1 MLRLKQVY
9 TPFIIL
15 ATMLLLACEHP
26 TTAEGDP
33 QNPPTMELDVYN
45 LNVTGEGGDI
55 PIYYAVTN
63 PIKGEMPEAKSNV
76 DWITPIDVNS
86 YQIMLRIAESNV
98 SEERVGFVTISYKNM
113 EKPLRVYV
121 TQDKQPLNAFS
132 FSVSKVTYK
141 SCKVHYS
148 PRDKQRP
155 YMANIIDSEY
165 FKQTGITDGA
175 VFVANEMESYLALA
189 QRNNM
194 TLEELMGRVSP
205 QLIYSGDAEREF
217 SGMQPGATYTI
228 YSYGIEF
235 HGNSYTMTT
244 PLHTSIV
251 DIPMPTMYDVSFN
264 VSATLNNGNATI
276 SVTPENWNGY
286 YAIQIA
292 PEDNLLY
299 IPPGEALNEY
309 AIKSI
314 ASNFYT
320 NARNAMKSGYSAEQ
334 YLKSNCHSGTKSINM
349 QLASG
354 KKYMV
359 IVFAVE
365 SKDGEVPVMRSMP
378 VTKYL

>member
-1 MLRLKQVY
+1 MLKNFRLINLLIV
-9 TPFIIL
+9 IIASL
-15 ATMLLLACEHP
+15 FVACETSSTDGGP
-26 TTAEGDP
+26 AP
-33 QNPPTMELDVYN
+33 VMKLDVSE
-45 LNVTGEGGDI
+45 LGVTGEGGDI
-55 PIYYAVTN
+55 AIYYGITN
-63 PIKGEMPEAKSNV
+63 PIKGEKPTVTSNV
-76 DWITPIDVNS
+76 DWITPGEVGGGKIIIHV
-86 YQIMLRIAESNV
+86 AENDM
-98 SEERVGFVTISYKNM
+98 SEERMGFVTVGYKNM
-113 EKPLRVYV
+113 EKPIRVYI
-121 TQDKQPLNAFS
+121 TQDKQPLNDFK
-132 FSVSKVTYK
+132 FSVSDVTYK
-141 SCKVHYS
+141 SCKVKYM
-148 PRDKQRP
+148 PRDSKRP

-217 SGMQPGATYTI
+217 VGMQPGATYTI
-228 YSYGIEF
+228 YSYGVEF

-251 DIPMPTMYDVSFN
+251 DIPMPTMYDVGFN
-264 VSATLNNGNATI
+264 VQATLSNGTATI

-292 PEDNLLY
+292 PEDNLLF
-299 IPPGEALNEY
+299 IPPGENLNEY

-320 NARNAMKSGYSAEQ
+320 NARNVMKNGYSAEQ
-334 YLKSNCHSGTKSINM
+334 YLISSCYSGVKTINM
-349 QLASG
+349 QLSSE

-359 IVFAVE
+359 VVFAVE

-378 VTKYL
+378 VVSYI

>member
-1 MLRLKQVY
+1 MLQIKK
-9 TPFIIL
+9 IL
-15 ATMLLLACEHP
+15 WAALCLLVIPMVGCEEQID
-26 TTAEGDP
+26 TN
-33 QNPPTMELDVYN
+33 NPPTMELDIYQ

-55 PIYYAVTN
+55 PVFYTVTN
-63 PIKGEMPEAKSNV
+63 AIKGEMPEAKANV
-76 DWITPIDVNS
+76 DWIVPMEITS
-86 YQIMLRIAESNV
+86 YSIMLRIAESDS
-98 SEERVGFVTISYKNM
+98 SEERTGFVTISYRGL
-113 EKPLRVYV
+113 EKPVRVYV
-121 TQDKQPLNAFS
+121 TQDKQPLNAFK
-132 FSVSKVTYK
+132 FSVSDITYK

-148 PRDKQRP
+148 PRDQKRP
-155 YMANIIDSEY
+155 YMANIIDTEY

-189 QRNNM
+189 QRHNM
-194 TLEELMGRVSP
+194 TLEELMQNVSP
-205 QLIYSGDAEREF
+205 QLIYSGDATREF
-217 SGMQPGATYTI
+217 TGMQPGATYTI
-228 YSYGIEF
+228 YSYGVEF

-251 DIPMPTMYDVSFN
+251 DIPLPTMYDVNFN
-264 VSATLNNGNATI
+264 VTATLSGGNATI
-276 SVTPENWNGY
+276 SVTPENWDGY

-299 IPPGEALNEY
+299 IKPGESLNEY

-320 NARNAMKSGYSAEQ
+320 NARNAMKSGYTAEQ
-334 YLKSNCHSGTKSINM
+334 YLKANCYSGYKSINM

-354 KKYMV
+354 KKYMI

-378 VTKYL
+378 VINYL

>member
-15 ATMLLLACEHP
+15 ATMLLLACEHL

-33 QNPPTMELDVYN
+33 QNPPTMELDIYN

-55 PIYYAVTN
+55 PVYYAVTN

-76 DWITPIDVNS
+76 DWITPIDINS

-132 FSVSKVTYK
+132 FSVSDVTYK

-205 QLIYSGDAEREF
+205 QLIYMGDAEREF

-228 YSYGIEF
+228 YSYGVEF

-299 IPPGEALNEY
+299 IPPGETLNEY
-309 AIKSI
+309 TIKSI

-334 YLKSNCHSGTKSINM
+334 YLKSNCYSGYKSINM
-349 QLASG
+349 QLSSG

-378 VTKYL
+378 VIKYL

>member
-1 MLRLKQVY
+1 MLQIKK
-9 TPFIIL
+9 
-15 ATMLLLACEHP
+15 MLWAALCLLVIPMVGCEEQID
-26 TTAEGDP
+26 TN
-33 QNPPTMELDVYN
+33 NPPTMELDIYN

-55 PIYYAVTN
+55 PVFYAVTN

-76 DWITPIDVNS
+76 DWITPIEITS
-86 YQIMLRIAESNV
+86 YSIMLRIAESD
-98 SEERVGFVTISYKNM
+98 SSDERTGFVTISYRGM
-113 EKPLRVYV
+113 EKPVRVYV
-121 TQDKQPLNAFS
+121 TQDKQPLNAFK
-132 FSVSKVTYK
+132 FSVTDITYK

-148 PRDKQRP
+148 PRDPKRP
-155 YMANIIDSEY
+155 YMANIIDTEY

-189 QRNNM
+189 QRHNM
-194 TLEELMGRVSP
+194 TLEELMQNVSP
-205 QLIYSGDAEREF
+205 QLIYSGEATREF
-217 SGMQPGATYTI
+217 TGMQPGATYTI

-244 PLHTSIV
+244 PLHTSII
-251 DIPMPTMYDVSFN
+251 DIPMPSMYDVGFN
-264 VSATLNNGNATI
+264 VNATMSSGNATI
-276 SVTPENWNGY
+276 SVTPDNWDGY

-299 IPPGEALNEY
+299 IPPGENLNEY

-320 NARNAMKSGYSAEQ
+320 NARNAMKSGYTAEQ
-334 YLKSNCHSGTKSINM
+334 YLKANCYSGYRSINM
-349 QLASG
+349 QLTPG

-378 VTKYL
+378 VINYL

>member
-1 MLRLKQVY
+1 MLQIKK
-9 TPFIIL
+9 
-15 ATMLLLACEHP
+15 MLWAALCLLVIPMVGCEEQID
-26 TTAEGDP
+26 TN
-33 QNPPTMELDVYN
+33 NPPTMELDIYQ

-55 PIYYAVTN
+55 PVFYTVTN
-63 PIKGEMPEAKSNV
+63 AIKGEMPEAKANV
-76 DWITPIDVNS
+76 DWIVPMEITS
-86 YQIMLRIAESNV
+86 YSIMLRIAESDS
-98 SEERVGFVTISYKNM
+98 SEERTGFVTISYRGM
-113 EKPLRVYV
+113 EKPVRVYV
-121 TQDKQPLNAFS
+121 TQDKQPLNAFK
-132 FSVSKVTYK
+132 FSVSDITYK

-148 PRDKQRP
+148 PRDQKRP
-155 YMANIIDSEY
+155 YMANIIDTEY

-189 QRNNM
+189 QRHNM
-194 TLEELMGRVSP
+194 TLEELMQNVSP
-205 QLIYSGDAEREF
+205 QLIYSGDATREF
-217 SGMQPGATYTI
+217 TGMQPGATYTI
-228 YSYGIEF
+228 YSYGVEF

-251 DIPMPTMYDVSFN
+251 DIPLPTMYDVNFY
-264 VSATLNNGNATI
+264 VTATLSGGNATI
-276 SVTPENWNGY
+276 SVTPENWDGY

-299 IPPGEALNEY
+299 IKPGESLNEY

-320 NARNAMKSGYSAEQ
+320 NARNAMKSGYTAEQ
-334 YLKSNCHSGTKSINM
+334 YLKANCYSGYKSINI

-354 KKYMV
+354 KKYMI

-378 VTKYL
+378 VINYL

>member
-132 FSVSKVTYK
+132 FSVSEVTYK

-276 SVTPENWNGY
+276 SVTPETWNGY